1 MESLIISK
9 QNESFLQIECER
21 SVEQELSEHFCFFV
35 PGYRFMP
42 AYKNRIW
49 DGKIRLFNSR
59 SRTIYSG
66 LIPYIKKFCG
76 EREYKLDI
84 SPDVNITHSLSLV
97 EAVEFL
103 KPLYKIIC

>member
-1 MESLIISK
+1 MRWNYLIILLF
-9 QNESFLQIECER
+9 SFLVI
-21 SVEQELSEHFCFFV
+21 VLWAH
-35 PGYRFMP
+35 
-42 AYKNRIW
+42 KNRIW

-66 LIPYIKKFCG
+66 ATYIKKFCG

-97 EAVEFL
+97 EAVGS
-103 KPLYKIIC
+103 